1 MTTLQTFW
9 KDALNWRRRN
19 LVRHSSHAEVL
30 EHVDES
36 ARLAPRYAFMT
47 LMSCGIATLGL
58 LQNSAAVIIGAMLIS
73 PLMGPIIQLG
83 ISLTTFDWWRAR
95 KALLA
100 LLAGVGLTLALA
112 IAIVWLSPLKE
123 LTPEILAR
131 TEPTLFDLLV
141 AVFSGF
147 AGAYATITRKGE
159 TIVGVAI
166 ATALMPPLAV
176 TGIGLALGNAHV
188 AGGAAFLFMTNLLAI
203 ALSATIM
210 GRVYGFA
217 GRDTPHQSVLQAM
230 LIIATFLLLS
240 IPLGLALRKIAV
252 RAHVEGSVRK
262 ALDLAATSVSGRIDT
277 VRVDASAQPLL
288 VDAVLMAP
296 RHAPG
301 LEQRLRQALQASLKR
316 KVNLH
321 LREVLTTNDAA
332 QTREQAS
339 LAELRRN
346 VDALREAADAADQGQ
361 NERRALDN
369 VSRDLVLANIGSI
382 ENDALGQ
389 PIRFRLRADSDIG
402 LSGSLAMERAVRAE
416 KQSSAFV
423 VIPQLQ
429 PLLPI
434 VFDADSV
441 ELSTD
446 ANRAATIDAWALSRW
461 AATGVSIQSH
471 AASDGA
477 ERAKVRA
484 ETIREL
490 LRQQGIAV
498 AGMTTV
504 LSRPGRGSLGAP
516 EVVDLQIERAGA
528 GGEESAGGKVIK
540 QR

>member
-1 MTTLQTFW
+1 MTTIESFW
-9 KDALNWRRRN
+9 NDVLHWRRRH
-19 LVRHSSHAEVL
+19 LVQQSSHDEVL
-30 EHVDES
+30 QHVDES

-83 ISLTTFDWWRAR
+83 ISLTTFDWWRVR
-95 KALLA
+95 RALLA
-100 LLAGVGLTLALA
+100 LLVGVALTLGLA
-112 IAIVWLSPLKE
+112 ILIVWLSPLKE

-176 TGIGLALGNAHV
+176 TGVGLALGNAHV

-203 ALSATIM
+203 SLSATIM
-210 GRVYGFA
+210 GRIYGFA
-217 GRDTPHQSVLQAM
+217 GRDSPNQSALQAL
-230 LIIATFLLLS
+230 LIVATFLMLS

-262 ALDLAATSVSGRIDT
+262 ALDEVATSVSGRIDT

-296 RHAPG
+296 HHAPG
-301 LEQRLRQALQASLKR
+301 VEARLRQSLRTTLKR
-316 KVNLH
+316 EVNLH
-321 LREVLTTNDAA
+321 LREVLTTTDAA
-332 QTREQAS
+332 QTREQAA

-346 VDALREAADAADQGQ
+346 VDALRGAADATRLGENAIQA
-361 NERRALDN
+361 RASA
-369 VSRDLVLANIGSI
+369 SRDLLLARVGTVES
-382 ENDALGQ
+382 DALGN
-389 PIRFRLRADSDIG
+389 PIRFRVRADSDIG
-402 LSGSLAMERAVRAE
+402 LAGSQAMEHAMRRGDPD
-416 KQSSAFV
+416 SAFV
-423 VIPQLQ
+423 VVPPLQ

-434 VFDADSV
+434 VFDADSP
-441 ELSTD
+441 EMSTGATRD
-446 ANRAATIDAWALSRW
+446 ATTDAWALSRW
-461 AATGVSIQSH
+461 AASGVRIESH

-477 ERAKVRA
+477 KRASARA
-484 ETIREL
+484 AAVSDL

-498 AGMTTV
+498 TGVDTV
-504 LSRPGRGSLGAP
+504 LAKAVRGRQSVAATEFVELR
-516 EVVDLQIERAGA
+516 VERSGA
-528 GGEESAGGKVIK
+528 GDIARSLPP
-540 QR
+540 